1 MSEQQL
7 KDVPPA
13 PARDEIIIALLNA
26 LFYNSELS
34 NKRNI
39 GQGAIQGSFEA
50 ELWGCEQ
57 YVREL
62 ELLVL
67 LQINPAA
74 GVH

>member
-57 YVREL
+57 YVREI

-67 LQINPAA
+67 L
-74 GVH
+74 